1 MRNHEPP
8 STGRLPPTLCAG
20 LTLLVLMLQPTPARA
35 DGLAMRVLRFLGVTA
50 SPGQMKGDAGPGG
63 AGQIFVADLA
73 QGTQR
78 ALAQRGQYQWPIF
91 SLDGKSIYAL
101 EKDGSVVTLSVDA
114 GKVLRR
120 QKVAGLKKLVG
131 VDRERPDELLV
142 LRQDP
147 SAPVALLAL
156 STSKV
161 TPLPFDP
168 QDEEQRRILSHLEN
182 EERVYGGTRVFV
194 QTESKSAMEG
204 TREWEEIYLQVAG
217 VAPHAVSNCSGG
229 NCREPALSADG
240 QRAAYIRVQR

>member
-1 MRNHEPP
+1 
-8 STGRLPPTLCAG
+8 
-20 LTLLVLMLQPTPARA
+20 
-35 DGLAMRVLRFLGVTA
+35 MRVLRFLGVTA

-78 ALAQRGQYQWPIF
+78 ALTNRGQYQWPIF
-91 SLDGKSIYAL
+91 SLDGKAIHAL
-101 EKDGSVVTLSVDA
+101 DNDGGVVTLSVDT

-147 SAPVALLAL
+147 AAPVALLTVA
-156 STSKV
+156 TGKV

-182 EERVYGGTRVFV
+182 EERVYGSTRIFV
-194 QTESKSAMEG
+194 RTESKSAMEG

-217 VAPHAVSNCSGG
+217 APPHAISNCAGR

-240 QRAAYIRVQR
+240 QRAAYIRVER